1 MSSVLISND
10 KYIKKWN
17 ILEGSIKPSVIHYN
31 NISTINDLNFKER
44 NKVLSLALLWD
55 NVGNKC
61 RIPFLDTIHIIEK
74 KEKPQPKNKTK
85 KLRACY
91 GFYATRRKCLKY
103 NKKTTRKKSDR
114 YIDKINIIDRI
125 RSWPSLRKDSVK
137 KITCFHKIIE
147 KYDYTEKAKRYY
159 SDDLLKII
167 KLYSDKKT
175 NFVVDLISCNMN
187 NPEFIRQTKLIEKN
201 SRLRLLIQSMRLV
214 IQNKAWEIGYKNHI
228 ILV

>member
-74 KEKPQPKNKTK
+74 KKN
-85 KLRACY
+85 L
-91 GFYATRRKCLKY
+91 
-103 NKKTTRKKSDR
+103 N
-114 YIDKINIIDRI
+114 
-125 RSWPSLRKDSVK
+125 
-137 KITCFHKIIE
+137 
-147 KYDYTEKAKRYY
+147 
-159 SDDLLKII
+159 LKI
-167 KLYSDKKT
+167 
-175 NFVVDLISCNMN
+175 
-187 NPEFIRQTKLIEKN
+187 RQKN
-201 SRLRLLIQSMRLV
+201 
-214 IQNKAWEIGYKNHI
+214 
-228 ILV
+228 